1 MDLYS
6 AMEFFHLVFAAV
18 WAGSVVFVAWGV
30 LPAVA
35 NGSISSGSL
44 RSISRRLVLLSR
56 VSAVI
61 LLVSGGL
68 MAGRYGDSIASTTP
82 GYLVLAMTILW
93 LLLIGFV
100 ELAGRTLSEGLDEA
114 DVTEAVSAS
123 RGRFRTA
130 GVVALLL
137 LIDAGLLSAL

>member
-6 AMEFFHLVFAAV
+6 AMEFSHLVFAAV

-35 NGSISSGSL
+35 NGSISAGSL
-44 RSISRRLVLLSR
+44 KSISRRLVLLSR
-56 VSAVI
+56 VSAVV

-68 MAGRYGDSIASTTP
+68 MASRYGDAIASTTP
-82 GYLVLAMTILW
+82 GYLVLAMTVLW

-100 ELAGRTLSEGLDEA
+100 ELAGRTLFEALDDGEVR
-114 DVTEAVSAS
+114 DAVGAS

-137 LIDAGLLSAL
+137 LVDAGLLSAL

>member
-6 AMEFFHLVFAAV
+6 AMGFFHLVFAGV

-44 RSISRRLVLLSR
+44 RMISRRIVFLSR
-56 VSAVI
+56 LSAVV

-68 MAGRYGDSIASTTP
+68 MAGRYGGAIASTTP
-82 GYLVLAMTILW
+82 GYLVLLMTVLW

-100 ELAGRTLSEGLDEA
+100 EMAGRTLSEQLEA
-114 DVTEAVSAS
+114 GNVTKAVTAS
-123 RGRFRTA
+123 RGRFRAA
-130 GVVALLL
+130 GIVALLL
-137 LIDAGLLSAL
+137 LVDAGLLSVV